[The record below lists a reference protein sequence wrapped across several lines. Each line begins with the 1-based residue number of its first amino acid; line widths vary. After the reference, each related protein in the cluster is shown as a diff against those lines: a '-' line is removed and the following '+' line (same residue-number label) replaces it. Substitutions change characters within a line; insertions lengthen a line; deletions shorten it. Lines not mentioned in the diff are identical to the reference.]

1 MNCFSL
7 RDLPTFYLP
16 PNVSIMFRSS
26 VLSNLMRWKSKNKY
40 TWLLWQFPDLREQAG
55 SHYGRPMWHYK
66 SLKIFSK
73 LSVSRK
79 ILYRNVGKSQNTM
92 KPFFLNFP
100 YIINVFL
107 LVPPA
112 VLVIIEDATN
122 FQDFLSFLKFI
133 YTPFK
138 RVSKVTELDVGKSQ
152 NRCAY
157 HSKVFFLWF
166 LIPTIFLI

>member
-1 MNCFSL
+1 
-7 RDLPTFYLP
+7 
-16 PNVSIMFRSS
+16 
-26 VLSNLMRWKSKNKY
+26 
-40 TWLLWQFPDLREQAG
+40 
-55 SHYGRPMWHYK
+55 
-66 SLKIFSK
+66 
-73 LSVSRK
+73 
-79 ILYRNVGKSQNTM
+79 M

-138 RVSKVTELDVGKSQ
+138 TVSKVTELDVGKSQ

-157 HSKVFFLWF
+157 H
-166 LIPTIFLI
+166 